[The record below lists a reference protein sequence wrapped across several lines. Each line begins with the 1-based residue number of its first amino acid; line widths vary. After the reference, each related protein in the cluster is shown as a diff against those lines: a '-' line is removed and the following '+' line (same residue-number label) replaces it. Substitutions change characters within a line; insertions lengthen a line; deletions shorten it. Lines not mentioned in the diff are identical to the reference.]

1 MSEVHLEV
9 LPGLTYKFASGNNKR
24 SLRFHVSI
32 ERDETLGAIL
42 SRLCREGHDL
52 GPVMYDAVAQKL
64 RPGVEVLINRRILS
78 PEAAITTSLDPDD
91 QVTFVPVYAGG

>member
-1 MSEVHLEV
+1 MSEVHFEV
-9 LPGLTYKFASGNNKR
+9 LPGLTSKFASGDNKR

-42 SRLCREGHDL
+42 RRLCREGHDL
-52 GPVMYDAVAQKL
+52 GRVIYDAEAHKL

-78 PEAAITTSLDPDD
+78 PEAAITTSLGQDD
-91 QVTFVPVYAGG
+91 HVAFVPVYAGG